1 MTTQNSLTPQL
12 HGVLWNEVDAGVL
25 LVDSHNRI
33 LESNPAAN
41 HLLEIRERPLVGQ
54 TLLQITLSYE
64 LLSLV
69 TKVQK
74 SGLPDERELRITK
87 ESSPLTLHVRAVPIP
102 NENLPSHSLIMLLLK
117 DVSELRRLETIRR
130 DFVANVSHEL
140 RTPLTS
146 IRAMA
151 ETLQEGAIHDEEV
164 AERFVLIIQQ
174 EVERL
179 TRLLEDLL
187 VLSHAESKPPERVQF
202 ALDEQIKKVVE
213 RLRPQADKVNV
224 TLNISIPPRLIVK
237 ANPDQIE
244 QVLINLVDNAI
255 KYTSENGN
263 VYLVAESIADD
274 VRIRVSDSGV
284 GIMSQDL
291 PRIFERFYRVDK
303 ARSRHSGGTGLGLAI
318 VKNIVEMHGGMVTV
332 ESEYGH
338 GSTFTVVLPNPPELI
353 PS

>member
-1 MTTQNSLTPQL
+1 MTTENSLTPLL

-33 LESNPAAN
+33 LESNPAAIR
-41 HLLEIRERPLVGQ
+41 LLEIRERPLVGQ

-130 DFVANVSHEL
+130 DLVANVSHEL

-213 RLRPQADKVNV
+213 RLRPQAETDRTGTDK
-224 TLNISIPPRLIVK
+224 SCRQRHQIPLRK
-237 ANPDQIE
+237 WE
-244 QVLINLVDNAI
+244 RVLSSRVDSRRCSH
-255 KYTSENGN
+255 T
-263 VYLVAESIADD
+263 
-274 VRIRVSDSGV
+274 RIR
-284 GIMSQDL
+284 
-291 PRIFERFYRVDK
+291 
-303 ARSRHSGGTGLGLAI
+303 
-318 VKNIVEMHGGMVTV
+318 
-332 ESEYGH
+332 
-338 GSTFTVVLPNPPELI
+338 
-353 PS
+353 

>member
-1 MTTQNSLTPQL
+1 
-12 HGVLWNEVDAGVL
+12 
-25 LVDSHNRI
+25 
-33 LESNPAAN
+33 
-41 HLLEIRERPLVGQ
+41 
-54 TLLQITLSYE
+54 
-64 LLSLV
+64 
-69 TKVQK
+69 
-74 SGLPDERELRITK
+74 
-87 ESSPLTLHVRAVPIP
+87 
-102 NENLPSHSLIMLLLK
+102 
-117 DVSELRRLETIRR
+117 
-130 DFVANVSHEL
+130 
-140 RTPLTS
+140 
-146 IRAMA
+146 MA

-202 ALDEQIKKVVE
+202 ALHEQIKKVVE
-213 RLRPQADKVNV
+213 RLRPQAEKVNV
-224 TLNISIPPRLIVK
+224 TLHVSIPPRLIVK

-263 VYLVAESIADD
+263 VYLVAESIADN

-338 GSTFTVVLPNPPELI
+338 GSTFTVLLPNPLEAV